1 MIHRKIHARR
11 VHNTTNEAQKN
22 EERSNEERN
31 EANEEENG
39 CLLFVRISLH
49 IHLTWAPISFNREMM
64 CVHWDFTGIIQSITS
79 FYVISIV
86 LQPGS
91 FWHLLIFL
99 KKKIDYAN
107 IIATCTLLN

>member
-11 VHNTTNEAQKN
+11 VHNTTNEAQEKN

-31 EANEEENG
+31 EDRNEANEEKNG

-64 CVHWDFTGIIQSITS
+64 CVHWDFTSVIQSITS
-79 FYVISIV
+79 F
-86 LQPGS
+86 
-91 FWHLLIFL
+91 
-99 KKKIDYAN
+99 
-107 IIATCTLLN
+107 